1 MPRSKKPAKPKATP
15 EGLKDAAMMASLSD
29 SFQNLLNRTGAGSPS
44 MMEATRYPITR
55 LTKDYNLMN
64 SMYRNSWIARR
75 IVSLVPR
82 DMLKNWI
89 KWDSDITPEQIDQLQ
104 AAIRMTQ
111 LKKQLYRGLCF
122 GRLYGG
128 AGGVMLIEGQDD
140 LSQPLDLDAIMPGD
154 FKGLLVMDR
163 WSGCTPNA
171 VLIDDISSPE
181 YGLPESYEFT
191 FNAPTETVNVHHSR
205 IIRFNGLDLPVWET
219 QAEQYWGSSIIEN
232 VYEEIR
238 KRDNT
243 SANIAGLIFLS
254 NLRVF
259 KIADFGELLAT
270 APRSVQSDF
279 YNTIQA
285 QNTMMNNFGVQVMGN
300 EDEFQQFQLNNFN
313 GLNDIYESFMLDVAG
328 ACEIPV
334 TRLFGRSPAGFNSGE
349 NDMRLYYEMIES
361 CQEDQLRPA
370 LEKLMP
376 VLAMS
381 ALGEVPDDLD
391 FVFNPIETP
400 SDKDIGETVRWKTDS
415 IYNAHDR
422 GLLTDQLAM
431 KELKQLS
438 EGTGIFSNISP
449 EDINK
454 ASNEIVKPEL
464 LSPFEDG
471 DPADGETEEL
481 P

>member
-1 MPRSKKPAKPKATP
+1 MTRSKKAKPKATP
-15 EGLKDAAMMASLSD
+15 ELMKNAAMGASLTD

-64 SMYRNSWIARR
+64 SLYRNSWIARR

-104 AAIRMTQ
+104 ADIRTTQ

-128 AGGVMLIEGQDD
+128 AGGLMLIDGQDD
-140 LSQPLDLDAIMPGD
+140 LSQPLDLESIMPGD

-163 WSGCTPNA
+163 WSGCVPNA
-171 VLIDDISSPE
+171 QLIDDISSPE
-181 YGLPESYEFT
+181 YGLPESYQFT
-191 FNAPTETVNVHHSR
+191 IQAPNETVNVHHSR
-205 IIRFNGLDLPVWET
+205 MIRFNGLDLPIWET

-232 VYEEIR
+232 IYEELR

-243 SANIAGLIFLS
+243 SANIAGLIFMA
-254 NLRVF
+254 NLRIL
-259 KIADFGELLAT
+259 KIADLGEMLAS
-270 APRSVQSDF
+270 APTSVQSDF

-285 QNTMMNNFGVQVMGN
+285 QNTLMNNFGVQVMGS
-300 EDEFQQFQLNNFN
+300 EDDFQQFQLNNFN

-349 NDMRLYYEMIES
+349 NDMRSYYEMIES
-361 CQEDQLRPA
+361 NQEDQLRPVI
-370 LEKLMP
+370 EKIMP

-381 ALGEVPDDLD
+381 TFGQMPDDLD
-391 FVFNPIETP
+391 FAFNPIETP

-449 EDINK
+449 EDINN

-464 LSPFEDG
+464 LSPFESG
-471 DPADGETEEL
+471 DNEGGEVEEL

>member
-1 MPRSKKPAKPKATP
+1 MTRSKKAKPKATP
-15 EGLKDAAMMASLSD
+15 ELMKNAAMGASLTD

-64 SMYRNSWIARR
+64 SLYRNSWIARR

-104 AAIRMTQ
+104 ADIRTTQ

-128 AGGVMLIEGQDD
+128 AGGLMLIDGQDD
-140 LSQPLDLDAIMPGD
+140 LSQPLDLDSIMPGD

-163 WSGCTPNA
+163 CSGCVPNA
-171 VLIDDISSPE
+171 QLIDDISSPE
-181 YGLPESYEFT
+181 YGLPESYQFT
-191 FNAPTETVNVHHSR
+191 IQAPNETVNVHHSR
-205 IIRFNGLDLPVWET
+205 MLRFNGLDLPIWET

-232 VYEEIR
+232 VYEELR

-243 SANIAGLIFLS
+243 SANIAGLIFMA
-254 NLRVF
+254 NLRIL
-259 KIADFGELLAT
+259 KIADLGEMLAS
-270 APRSVQSDF
+270 APTSVQSDF

-285 QNTMMNNFGVQVMGN
+285 QNTLMNNFGVQVMGS
-300 EDEFQQFQLNNFN
+300 EDDFQQFQLNNFN

-349 NDMRLYYEMIES
+349 NDMRSYYEMIES
-361 CQEDQLRPA
+361 NQEDQLRPVI
-370 LEKLMP
+370 EKIMP

-381 ALGEVPDDLD
+381 TFGQMPDDLD
-391 FVFNPIETP
+391 FAFNPIETP

-449 EDINK
+449 EDINN

-464 LSPFEDG
+464 LSPFESG
-471 DPADGETEEL
+471 DNEGGEVEEL